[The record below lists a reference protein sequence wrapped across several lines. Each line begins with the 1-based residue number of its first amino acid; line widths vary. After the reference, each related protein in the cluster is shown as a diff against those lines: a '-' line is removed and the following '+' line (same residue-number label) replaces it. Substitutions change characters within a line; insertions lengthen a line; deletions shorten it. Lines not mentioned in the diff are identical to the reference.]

1 MLESVILAVITT
13 TPEKFAGG
21 APLFTCESK
30 EELEFVANNLEAIL
44 DGIASLTR
52 ECIYYCETLATCYN
66 VRCFDTLRNIL
77 NANLLAQRRVF
88 T

>member
-1 MLESVILAVITT
+1 MLFICHRKPRKEGEIRDDVRKCNFAVITT

-44 DGIASLTR
+44 DGIAHRLQ
-52 ECIYYCETLATCYN
+52 EN
-66 VRCFDTLRNIL
+66 VYII
-77 NANLLAQRRVF
+77 VKH
-88 T
+88 